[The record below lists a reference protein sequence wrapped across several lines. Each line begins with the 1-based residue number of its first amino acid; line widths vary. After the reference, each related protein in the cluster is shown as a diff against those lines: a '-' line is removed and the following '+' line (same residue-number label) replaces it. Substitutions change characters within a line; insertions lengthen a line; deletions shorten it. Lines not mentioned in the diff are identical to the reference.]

1 MPFSSLSYCILT
13 VLPSLAHFPRAVV
26 GAFPELIEIDIS
38 NSLVTAAGTLPV
50 SWGSPAAF
58 PNLQLLGLFETKLHG
73 RVPSFNNSL
82 LATILLHNCSFS
94 SDLGLFWSS
103 SAPLVLAK
111 LSNNHL
117 SGYLLEAPEALSQL
131 SFLDLSGNQ
140 LQGTV
145 PLSWLHAGRLF
156 SHISYVNLGSVWQAF
171 VFLTAVISFSS
182 ALETV

>member
-73 RVPSFNNSL
+73 SVPSFK
-82 LATILLHNCSFS
+82 TVS
-94 SDLGLFWSS
+94 SPPFCCTT
-103 SAPLVLAK
+103 
-111 LSNNHL
+111 
-117 SGYLLEAPEALSQL
+117 ALSALIWVFFGLAQL
-131 SFLDLSGNQ
+131 PWYLPSCQTITCQGICWRPQRLLVSFH
-140 LQGTV
+140 
-145 PLSWLHAGRLF
+145 SW
-156 SHISYVNLGSVWQAF
+156 
-171 VFLTAVISFSS
+171 T
-182 ALETV
+182 